1 MYIMCSDH
9 FGAVCA
15 GPYRSAFRCRSIGLE
30 ICLPGG
36 LSFGAFDGREYGC
49 YFVAA
54 KMKGAGVY
62 CSLISFISFLK
73 SIFVERSRFQGR
85 SRVSENRADR
95 GAVGITG

>member
-62 CSLISFISFLK
+62 CSHFVYIISQKVYLSKDPVFKAVPVFPKIVR
-73 SIFVERSRFQGR
+73 IEGR
-85 SRVSENRADR
+85 WE
-95 GAVGITG
+95 

>member
-62 CSLISFISFLK
+62 
-73 SIFVERSRFQGR
+73 VERSRFQGR